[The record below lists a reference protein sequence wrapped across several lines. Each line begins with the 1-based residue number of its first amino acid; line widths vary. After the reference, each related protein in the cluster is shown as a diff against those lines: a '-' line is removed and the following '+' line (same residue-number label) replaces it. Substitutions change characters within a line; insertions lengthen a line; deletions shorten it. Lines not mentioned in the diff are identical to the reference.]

1 MSRPD
6 SPDLDPKL
14 RDALLSSLAS
24 WDPRASVPLA
34 LSFMEH
40 GDPEALEGFSRL
52 MQSSPGADSM
62 LETRYLSP
70 TPDLEVLRQCPE
82 GSLGHAFVQYLDTNN
97 LDANLLRESAFIP
110 AHKARG
116 NDEGYLAERGFQL
129 HDLFHVLTGYDT
141 SPLGE
146 VKVVRFTVA
155 QAPAP
160 YPAMI
165 IASRPLQ
172 MVLYQPELLPLV
184 MDAITEGWA
193 RGRKAKPLLPVV
205 WEDHWEVPLTDL
217 QTEYELS

>member
-1 MSRPD
+1 MSLPD

-14 RDALLSSLAS
+14 REALLSSLAS

-40 GDPEALEGFSRL
+40 GDPAALEGFTRL
-52 MQSSPGADSM
+52 MQSSPGAEGM
-62 LETRYLSP
+62 LEARYLSP
-70 TPDLEVLRQCPE
+70 TPDIDALRSYPE
-82 GSLGHAFVQYLDTNN
+82 GSLGHAFVEY
-97 LDANLLRESAFIP
+97 LDANELDASLLRESAFIP

-146 VKVVRFTVA
+146 VKVVSFTVA

-172 MVLYQPELLPLV
+172 MVLYQPELLPFV

-193 RGRKAKPLLPVV
+193 RGRKAKPLLPVA
-205 WEDHWEVPLTDL
+205 WEDHWEVPLAEL
-217 QTEYELS
+217 QAEYGLS

>member
-1 MSRPD
+1 MSLPD

-14 RDALLSSLAS
+14 REALLSSLAS

-40 GDPEALEGFSRL
+40 GDPTALDGFSRL

-70 TPDLEVLRQCPE
+70 TPDVDALRHCAE
-82 GSLGHAFVQYLDTNN
+82 GSLGHAFVEYLDSNN
-97 LDANLLRESAFIP
+97 LDTNLLRESAFIP

-146 VKVVRFTVA
+146 VKVVSFTVA

-172 MVLYQPELLPLV
+172 MVLYQPELLPFV

-193 RGRKAKPLLPVV
+193 RGRKAKPLLPIA
-205 WEDHWEVPLTDL
+205 WEDHWDAPLAEL
-217 QTEYELS
+217 QTEYGLG